1 MALIER
7 SSYDHPEHFDDMIR
21 EYRTSK
27 RYVPTP
33 LENLL
38 YEIAGHR
45 CTICAAPWL
54 EIHHINELG
63 EGGETTYDNLIVLCP
78 NCHTRVHAQNVPS
91 RDELRH
97 YKRKQEVAYELPIL
111 SRLGESE
118 RNLVAEALALEDA
131 DIVLLEKRFWENIE
145 VCDQAE
151 AVKVARRKAGYLY
164 LEESGIVACQKNSIA
179 TVEKVPEDTAGRIR
193 VKHWSVTLVFGLTSK
208 GAKWVRYLRETGR
221 FAAITT

>member
-7 SSYDHPEHFDDMIR
+7 SVFDHPEHYDDVIR
-21 EYRTSK
+21 EYRTSR

-38 YEIAGHR
+38 YELAGHR
-45 CTICAAPWL
+45 CTICNAPWM

-78 NCHTRVHAQNVPS
+78 NCHTRVHAQGVPS

-97 YKRKQEVAYELPIL
+97 YKMKQEVAYELPIL

-118 RNLVAEALALEDA
+118 RALIAEALALDA
-131 DIVLLEKRFWENIE
+131 AELVLLEKRFWEE
-145 VCDQAE
+145 
-151 AVKVARRKAGYLY
+151 
-164 LEESGIVACQKNSIA
+164 IVDFQIN
-179 TVEKVPEDTAGRIR
+179 
-193 VKHWSVTLVFGLTSK
+193 LT
-208 GAKWVRYLRETGR
+208 
-221 FAAITT
+221 